1 MWWQK
6 LQTGICKWPHL
17 LAASGRRRGCRH
29 CPTKPKSLLEHTANR
44 IEVILLV
51 FFGVRTETCFWFCC
65 NSCCWIARDLIAQ
78 ATHQSEW
85 FFLNLLLNVSK
96 STTNLHLTHIG
107 GRDIEYIW
115 RKVQWI
121 VWTCSK
127 SGDQFVDARI
137 DGCFLRFEQILN
149 AVRNTKIHF
158 WCH

>member
-1 MWWQK
+1 MVTYKYRRKALNSRNTYKNLSKKRSIYSHLPTFWGSWTGCKYRQYRRLYNDVFLAFDDGIEKEQMWWQK

-85 FFLNLLLNVSK
+85 FF
-96 STTNLHLTHIG
+96 
-107 GRDIEYIW
+107 
-115 RKVQWI
+115 
-121 VWTCSK
+121 
-127 SGDQFVDARI
+127 
-137 DGCFLRFEQILN
+137 
-149 AVRNTKIHF
+149 
-158 WCH
+158 